1 MYGWKY
7 LTCMLLSVTLFWF
20 VSGNSPISLQWE
32 MLFMSAIS
40 YLTKVLPFT
49 PQARCL
55 NCVCAH
61 PTQNRLWSFT
71 NTKQTFYSPFCML
84 FQTFARLEHAF
95 EWRDVCIDAQSIN
108 AIEDLLKIYSS
119 ELAGNLFNTRKQK
132 AHKICFVLFW
142 DRYHKSRILCLYGV
156 CKRHKWD
163 CRCWL
168 DRWRECKRIALT

>member
-55 NCVCAH
+55 NCVCA
-61 PTQNRLWSFT
+61 SYS
-71 NTKQTFYSPFCML
+71 KQALILYKHKTDILQSLLHVVSDFCETGTCIWMERCMYRC
-84 FQTFARLEHAF
+84 TVNKCY
-95 EWRDVCIDAQSIN
+95 WRFV
-108 AIEDLLKIYSS
+108 EDLQFWTCWKSLQYTETK
-119 ELAGNLFNTRKQK
+119 GPQDLF
-132 AHKICFVLFW
+132 C
-142 DRYHKSRILCLYGV
+142 
-156 CKRHKWD
+156 
-163 CRCWL
+163 
-168 DRWRECKRIALT
+168 ALLRQIS